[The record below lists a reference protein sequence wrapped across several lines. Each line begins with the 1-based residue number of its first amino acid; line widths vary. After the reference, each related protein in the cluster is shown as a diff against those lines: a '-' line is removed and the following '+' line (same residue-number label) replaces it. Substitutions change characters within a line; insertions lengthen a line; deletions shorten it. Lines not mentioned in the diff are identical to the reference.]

1 MTTQANPTTIT
12 RRKAENVAQNTR
24 TSREITPRVDVYENP
39 DELLMLADMP
49 GASADSVYVRLEG
62 EQLTLEAERAL
73 NSQASVR
80 YFRVF
85 RMPATIDANGISAE
99 LKSGVLH
106 VHLKKSEA
114 AKPRT
119 IPIRSS

>member
-1 MTTQANPTTIT
+1 MTTRANPTTIT
-12 RRKAENVAQNTR
+12 RRKAEDVAQNTR
-24 TSREITPRVDVYENP
+24 ASREVTPRVDVYENA

-49 GASADSVYVRLEG
+49 GASADSVHVRLEG

-73 NSQASVR
+73 TSQSSIR
-80 YFRVF
+80 YLRMF
-85 RMPATIDANGISAE
+85 RMPATIDPDGISAE
-99 LKSGVLH
+99 LQSGVLH

-114 AKPRT
+114 SKPRT

>member
-1 MTTQANPTTIT
+1 MTRENVTTMT
-12 RRKAENVAQNTR
+12 RRSPENVAQPTR
-24 TSREITPRVDVYENP
+24 MSREVTPRVDVFENA

-49 GASADSVYVRLEG
+49 GAAPDSVHVRLEG
-62 EQLTLEAERAL
+62 GQLAIEAERAL
-73 NSQASVR
+73 GPQASIR
-80 YFRVF
+80 YLRMF
-85 RMPATIDANGISAE
+85 RMPAMADPNAISAE

-119 IPIRSS
+119 IPIKTA

>member
-1 MTTQANPTTIT
+1 MTRENVTTMT
-12 RRKAENVAQNTR
+12 RRTPENVAQPTR
-24 TSREITPRVDVYENP
+24 MSREVTPRVDVFENA

-49 GASADSVYVRLEG
+49 GAAADSVHVRLEG
-62 EQLTLEAERAL
+62 GQLAIEAERAL
-73 NSQASVR
+73 SPQASIR
-80 YFRVF
+80 YLRMF
-85 RMPATIDANGISAE
+85 RMPAVADPNAISAE

-119 IPIRSS
+119 IPIRTS